1 MFYVLMFEFMLLG
14 VIGGLLGIFY
24 RNCLKVK
31 DMIFYP
37 LYSKVFVPMV
47 KSGNRFLHFIAYP
60 LGFCIYCSTFWI
72 TMLILILFLTSWDS
86 LPKWQDL
93 KGQKFDRI
101 IIFSDSQ
108 DCDYPKKRIPKPFG
122 KHNYIVDVSA
132 NTRGVNYKGV
142 WDAEISGWSEHFL
155 TYIAALEGL
164 QNIFEEQ

>member
-47 KSGNRFLHFIAYP
+47 KSGNGFLHFIAYP

-86 LPKWQDL
+86 LPKW
-93 KGQKFDRI
+93 
-101 IIFSDSQ
+101 
-108 DCDYPKKRIPKPFG
+108 
-122 KHNYIVDVSA
+122 
-132 NTRGVNYKGV
+132 
-142 WDAEISGWSEHFL
+142 
-155 TYIAALEGL
+155 
-164 QNIFEEQ
+164 